1 MTRPSATV
9 ILPTTGDRGPVL
21 RHSVASVLA
30 QTIGDLELF
39 VIGDGVSSETR
50 DVIAELVAEDPRVR
64 FIDRSKHERRGE
76 PYRHEVLSE
85 QASGSVVAYVCDR
98 DLWLPTHLEELQR
111 CLADAD
117 FAHTLRFWVD
127 DEDRYRFT
135 HRTDL
140 TGSDRDP
147 AVRDPSPPGPSARVL
162 GLVPLS
168 FAGHTLDAYRRL
180 PHGWRVTPEDTAT
193 DRYMWS
199 QFLDQPWVRVGHSA
213 MPTVLSF
220 KRGDH
225 PGLSTA
231 ERLEV
236 LERWAPR
243 IADQDHVDDLQ
254 REVLLALWQAW
265 RIGEVTA
272 RAPRPPARRSVLRSL
287 RRRLG
292 GR

>member
-1 MTRPSATV
+1 MTAPAATV

-39 VIGDGVSSETR
+39 IVGDGVSPETR
-50 DVIAELVAEDPRVR
+50 DVITGLVAQDRRVR
-64 FIDRSKHERRGE
+64 FVDRPKHERRGE

-85 QASGSVVAYVCDR
+85 QASGAVVAYVCDR
-98 DLWLPTHLEELQR
+98 DLWLPTHLEELTR
-111 CLADAD
+111 CLQGADL
-117 FAHTLRFWVD
+117 AHTLRFWVD
-127 DEDRYRFT
+127 DGDQYRFT

-140 TGSDRDP
+140 SGADRDRS
-147 AVRDPSPPGPSARVL
+147 VREPSGPQPSAHRL

-180 PHGWRVTPEDTAT
+180 PHGWRVTPADTAT

-199 QFLDQPWVRVGHSA
+199 QFLDQPWVGVAHSA
-213 MPTVLSF
+213 IPTVLSF

-225 PGLSTA
+225 PGLSTL
-231 ERLEV
+231 ERLAV
-236 LERWAPR
+236 LERWTPR
-243 IADQDHVDDLQ
+243 LADSDGVDAVQ
-254 REVLLALWQAW
+254 REVVLALWQAW
-265 RIGEVTA
+265 RAGEVRA
-272 RAPRPPARRSVLRSL
+272 RAPRRRTWRSVPRSL